1 MTTSCAIAVGLNQA
15 VPRLNLSPSFKSLC
29 MKLVPFTAV
38 AAAGT
43 VNVFLMRGKE
53 IRDGIDVFT
62 KDGDKVGKS
71 KKAGVSA
78 VSQVAISRVLT
89 NAPVLIIPPLLLG
102 RIQKT
107 EFIKARPHWVT
118 PINFGKLYIE
128 KRRILSLTFFLKKK
142 KGLIELKLMTA
153 LPAAI
158 AVFPQTGE
166 LETSSM
172 KK

>member
-15 VPRLNLSPSFKSLC
+15 VPRLNLSPSIKSLC

-62 KDGDKVGKS
+62 KDGDKIGKS

-118 PINFGKLYIE
+118 PINFGKLYI
-128 KRRILSLTFFLKKK
+128 
-142 KGLIELKLMTA
+142 
-153 LPAAI
+153 
-158 AVFPQTGE
+158 
-166 LETSSM
+166 
-172 KK
+172 